1 MPCYVDFPTSE
12 KDAPDFP
19 ASEES
24 IKTDSKAFK
33 KMKKR
38 GERAEEALC
47 LLAREVIA
55 TQPSILIGLLLKD
68 NKFYK
73 TWEKHQKYD
82 RKAGRSYYTFDAIT
96 QTLLFWDTAEGKT
109 NVSAVPSKPL
119 EELTI
124 PEDAMEQFERLCNK
138 RVHENQ
144 QTETK
149 PIVRVGAVGEV
160 HPDALSLEAMARK
173 MIDEQILIL
182 RKGKS

>member
-19 ASEES
+19 ASERS

-82 RKAGRSYYTFDAIT
+82 RKAGRSYYTFDRCSHLLVHCTESEGEISGSIVSDESAIPK
-96 QTLLFWDTAEGKT
+96 G
-109 NVSAVPSKPL
+109 
-119 EELTI
+119 
-124 PEDAMEQFERLCNK
+124 AMEQFEKYWAALNPEK
-138 RVHENQ
+138 VEIKP
-144 QTETK
+144 ETK
-149 PIVRVGAVGEV
+149 RTVRVGAVGEV
-160 HPDALSLEAMARK
+160 RPDDLTLTAAVKKAVEEYLNG
-173 MIDEQILIL
+173 
-182 RKGKS
+182 KGAS

>member
-19 ASEES
+19 ASEEP

-55 TQPSILIGLLLKD
+55 TQPSILVGLLLKY

-73 TWEKHQKYD
+73 TWEKHQKHD
-82 RKAGRSYYTFDAIT
+82 RKAGRSYYTFDVIT
-96 QTLLFWDTAEGKT
+96 QTLLFWATVAEGKT
-109 NVSAVPSKPL
+109 NVSSIPNTPL
-119 EELTI
+119 EGLTI
-124 PEDAMEQFERLCNK
+124 PKGATEQLDRLCNK

-149 PIVRVGAVGEV
+149 PIVRVGAVSEIR
-160 HPDALSLEAMARK
+160 PDDLSITAIVKKLIE
-173 MIDEQILIL
+173 EQLN
-182 RKGKS
+182 GKDKS

>member
-55 TQPSILIGLLLKD
+55 TQPSILTGLLSKD
-68 NKFYK
+68 KKFRK

-82 RKAGRSYYTFDAIT
+82 RKAGRSYYTFDVIT
-96 QTLLFWDTAEGKT
+96 DTLLFWPNCKTANAIE
-109 NVSAVPSKPL
+109 VSVIPSKPL

-124 PEDAMEQFERLCNK
+124 PEDAMEQSDRLCNK
-138 RVHENQ
+138 RVHENPQ
-144 QTETK
+144 AETK
-149 PIVRVGAVGEV
+149 RTVRVGAVGEV
-160 HPDALSLEAMARK
+160 HPDDLTLTAAVKKVVEEYLNG
-173 MIDEQILIL
+173 
-182 RKGKS
+182 KGTS

>member
-47 LLAREVIA
+47 LLAREVVA
-55 TQPSILIGLLLKD
+55 TQPSILIGLLSKD
-68 NKFYK
+68 EKFRK

-96 QTLLFWDTAEGKT
+96 QTLLFWDTAAEGKT
-109 NVSAVPSKPL
+109 NVSSSPNTPL
-119 EELTI
+119 EGLTI
-124 PEDAMEQFERLCNK
+124 PEGTMRQFERLCK
-138 RVHENQ
+138 EAQ
-144 QTETK
+144 EPKQAETK
-149 PIVRVGAVGEV
+149 PIVRVGAVSEI
-160 HPDALSLEAMARK
+160 HPDDLSITTIVK
-173 MIDEQILIL
+173 KLIEEHL
-182 RKGKS
+182 NGKGTS

>member
-68 NKFYK
+68 NKFCK

-82 RKAGRSYYTFDAIT
+82 QKAGRSYYTFDRCSHLLVHCTESDGKISGSIVHDESAIPKGAMDN
-96 QTLLFWDTAEGKT
+96 LRNPEK
-109 NVSAVPSKPL
+109 VEIKP
-119 EELTI
+119 
-124 PEDAMEQFERLCNK
+124 
-138 RVHENQ
+138 
-144 QTETK
+144 ETK
-149 PIVRVGAVGEV
+149 RTVRVGAAGEV
-160 HPDALSLEAMARK
+160 HPDDLTLTAAVKKVVEECLN
-173 MIDEQILIL
+173 
-182 RKGKS
+182 GKRAS